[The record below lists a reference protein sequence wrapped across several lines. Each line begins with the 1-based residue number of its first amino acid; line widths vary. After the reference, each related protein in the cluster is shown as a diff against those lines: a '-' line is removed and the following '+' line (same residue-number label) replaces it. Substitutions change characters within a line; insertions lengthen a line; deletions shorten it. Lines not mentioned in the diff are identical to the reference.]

1 MKTRLT
7 LVLSALVSASGIAI
21 SCAYA
26 PPPQLPVPA
35 LRAPGSPQVE
45 VGQLVRARW
54 GIRWYVGTVTALSA
68 DSMFILTAARQSVA
82 LPLDDVERLDVSRG
96 RRHRGV
102 VAGAGK
108 GALTGAIV
116 GGALSVYGFLV
127 CHDYT
132 CLSAVAWAP
141 LGTLL
146 GAVYGSIHGASSYPE
161 VWERVPLDSLRRL
174 RIGIAP

>member
-1 MKTRLT
+1 MNTRLT
-7 LVLSALVSASGIAI
+7 LVLTALVSASGIAI
-21 SCAYA
+21 SCAHA
-26 PPPQLPVPA
+26 PPPQLPA

-45 VGQLVRARW
+45 VGQRVRARW
-54 GIRWYVGTVTALSA
+54 GVLRYVGNITALSA
-68 DSMFILTAARQSVA
+68 DSMFILMAARQSVA

-132 CLSAVAWAP
+132 CLSAAAWAP
-141 LGTLL
+141 LGVCRRET
-146 GAVYGSIHGASSYPE
+146 GA
-161 VWERVPLDSLRRL
+161 
-174 RIGIAP
+174 